1 MTMKTKL
8 VAGAAMVVALAAGS
22 ATVALSSPE
31 GTAAIKA
38 RQESMEGIKDAMGA
52 LAAIAKGEAP
62 FDAQVVEKN
71 AGIIAKNL
79 SDAASHFPKGS
90 EAGDVETWALP
101 EIWSDGSDFQ
111 ERMETAVVEAEGLQS
126 VTAETEFRPA
136 LGKLGTSCKNC
147 HQMYRR
153 PHN

>member
-8 VAGAAMVVALAAGS
+8 VVAGAAVVALAAGTT
-22 ATVALSSPE
+22 TVALSSPE

-38 RQESMEGIKDAMGA
+38 RQASMEAIGDAMGA
-52 LAAIAKGEAP
+52 LGDIAKGKAP

-79 SDAASHFPKGS
+79 SEAATHFPKGS
-90 EAGDVETWALP
+90 DEGDVKTRALP

-111 ERMETAVVEAEGLQS
+111 ERLETAVTEAEGLQS
-126 VTAETEFRPA
+126 VTEETGFRPA

-153 PHN
+153 PEE